1 MFQKFFSWIRGVFMH
16 LFQVKQDLG
25 VDVATSSLMQQH
37 IELWQKMFLDK
48 APWLDDESKSLSLPA
63 AITNEIAR
71 LVMVENKI
79 EISGSRGAFLSEQLQ
94 PFLTEL
100 QNNVEYAAAGGGMVF
115 KPYIDGKQIK
125 VDCVPAWRF
134 FPIAFSGRN
143 VIDALFLEP
152 AQRGKLFYTRVERHT
167 MTDNGYRISNTAYKS
182 YSENDAGACCAL
194 SEVDAWTDIEPEV
207 TLGYQDGTAP
217 EKALFSY
224 FRIPWANNIEPHS
237 PLGVSVFSRA
247 ESLIRQ
253 ADLQYGRVL
262 WEYEGGEL
270 AVDAS
275 EYALRS
281 DKNGNVNMPKRD
293 QRLFRGLNMDGSDN
307 GAGLYKVFSPTLRDE
322 SLFNGLNQLLRRI
335 EFNCGLSYGTLSDPQ
350 NVDKT
355 AEEIRSSKQRS
366 FNAVSA
372 IQRSLQGAIEHLL
385 WAMDFYAS
393 LYHLAPNGSYEASFT
408 WGDGILEDTDAEF
421 IRRKQL
427 VDSGYLGP
435 EYLLSWYFGTTEEE
449 ARKMMPDNT
458 GLTFG

>member
-1 MFQKFFSWIRGVFMH
+1 M
-16 LFQVKQDLG
+16 
-25 VDVATSSLMQQH
+25 
-37 IELWQKMFLDK
+37 
-48 APWLDDESKSLSLPA
+48 
-63 AITNEIAR
+63 
-71 LVMVENKI
+71 
-79 EISGSRGAFLSEQLQ
+79 
-94 PFLTEL
+94 
-100 QNNVEYAAAGGGMVF
+100 
-115 KPYIDGKQIK
+115 
-125 VDCVPAWRF
+125 
-134 FPIAFSGRN
+134 
-143 VIDALFLEP
+143 
-152 AQRGKLFYTRVERHT
+152 
-167 MTDNGYRISNTAYKS
+167 
-182 YSENDAGACCAL
+182 
-194 SEVDAWTDIEPEV
+194 
-207 TLGYQDGTAP
+207 
-217 EKALFSY
+217 
-224 FRIPWANNIEPHS
+224 
-237 PLGVSVFSRA
+237 FSRA

-275 EYALRS
+275 EYALRK
-281 DKNGNVNMPKRD
+281 DKNGNVEMPKRE

-372 IQRSLQGAIEHLL
+372 IQSSLQGAIEHLL

-393 LYHLAPNGSYEASFT
+393 LYHLAQNGSYEASFT

-449 ARKMMPDNT
+449 ARKMMPDST